1 MKRTTLKF
9 LWKNK
14 TLYIV
19 ESEYCNNWHKYFW
32 LYDKNGELF
41 SDITTNFDFLDE
53 NEYAIDNDFINC
65 CFENSFEC
73 YKRLLKNFPV
83 IDYYYKQGFTCI
95 KLWKKTTLFIPK
107 D

>member
-1 MKRTTLKF
+1 MKKTTLKF

-19 ESEYCNNWHKYFW
+19 ESEYCDNWHKYFW

-65 CFENSFEC
+65 CFDDNKALRKRINENFNITSQWVHNWQ
-73 YKRLLKNFPV
+73 LV
-83 IDYYYKQGFTCI
+83 FT
-95 KLWKKTTLFIPK
+95 L
-107 D
+107 